1 VIGWVIKFYVTAL
14 PLAAFVAVAALT
26 SVASGAVI
34 LGFAFGKESVP
45 VQYLGTVSGVIN
57 IGNMIGPT
65 LLQPGV
71 GRILEQRW
79 AGEMAGGV
87 RLYGVDAF
95 QTAFLLC
102 VGWTAI
108 SCVLASLTSET
119 SCKQRG

>member
-1 VIGWVIKFYVTAL
+1 MFSVTAL
-14 PLAAFVAVAALT
+14 PLAAFVAVAALA

-65 LLQPGV
+65 LLQPRV

-87 RLYGVDAF
+87 RL
-95 QTAFLLC
+95 
-102 VGWTAI
+102 
-108 SCVLASLTSET
+108 
-119 SCKQRG
+119 